1 MSIHRNSSLIA
12 QLAVLMHGFV
22 FAGAVAA
29 HECTLPSYL
38 ARLAVGPSPL
48 VQADNTRTCSLT
60 IQLVDSETGEN
71 LPGLVRVATAGNDV
85 LAVPQL
91 FNRGVGLKNDHKA
104 CEWHVL
110 LDATRIEVPQA
121 PLHIEAFS
129 GLETETTRVDLNLS
143 GKSNAELSLP
153 LTRFYRASDRNLVSG
168 NTHLHLNRLTAEEC
182 DRYLQCIPQADDLD
196 VTFVSYLTRHEADK
210 TYISNRYTSSSLR
223 ALSSPRSLLAWGE
236 EHRHNFSSHAEGY
249 GHVMLL
255 GIPELIH
262 PVSIGP
268 GIMDKSQTDGIPLQR
283 AIRQTR
289 KVGGTSIWCHNQF
302 GMEDMPNWVA
312 GLLDAQNI
320 FDGGSRGDY
329 ADTFYRY
336 LNLGLYVPFSAGTD
350 WFMYDFSRVY
360 VEVSESLTEE
370 RWLEA
375 LSQGRSII
383 SNETFLELEVD
394 GNRPGDTIQLDAPR
408 ELKVVGRG
416 IGRNNFS
423 GLELVHNGRVIHSG
437 PSRAEE
443 GHYRAEIEYTVRME
457 KPGWLALRIPGSG
470 TNEFGRALFA
480 HTSPVIVE
488 LNGKRIYRP
497 EVRDEFLA
505 QLEQNIESIRT
516 NGMFASEEELERVL
530 RVYRDARETL
540 KAMPGT
546 AQ

>member
-1 MSIHRNSSLIA
+1 
-12 QLAVLMHGFV
+12 
-22 FAGAVAA
+22 
-29 HECTLPSYL
+29 
-38 ARLAVGPSPL
+38 
-48 VQADNTRTCSLT
+48 
-60 IQLVDSETGEN
+60 
-71 LPGLVRVATAGNDV
+71 
-85 LAVPQL
+85 
-91 FNRGVGLKNDHKA
+91 
-104 CEWHVL
+104 
-110 LDATRIEVPQA
+110 
-121 PLHIEAFS
+121 
-129 GLETETTRVDLNLS
+129 
-143 GKSNAELSLP
+143 
-153 LTRFYRASDRNLVSG
+153 
-168 NTHLHLNRLTAEEC
+168 
-182 DRYLQCIPQADDLD
+182 
-196 VTFVSYLTRHEADK
+196 
-210 TYISNRYTSSSLR
+210 
-223 ALSSPRSLLAWGE
+223 
-236 EHRHNFSSHAEGY
+236 
-249 GHVMLL
+249 
-255 GIPELIH
+255 
-262 PVSIGP
+262 
-268 GIMDKSQTDGIPLQR
+268 
-283 AIRQTR
+283 
-289 KVGGTSIWCHNQF
+289 
-302 GMEDMPNWVA
+302 MPNWVA